1 MKSAAHHQ
9 GLSEQ
14 QVLENRTKYGVNI
27 LTPPVKEPLWKQF
40 LEKFSDPIIKILL
53 VALLLSVGV
62 ACYQFFTG
70 AEPASVF
77 LEPVGILVAILLAT
91 CVGFAFEV
99 SANKKFEILNQ
110 VNDETMVQVIRG
122 GNICEL
128 PRRDV
133 VVGDIVI
140 LNTGEEVPA
149 DGVLLE
155 AVSLQVNESTLTGEP
170 LIGKTT
176 NEAEFKKDATY
187 PSNHV
192 LKGTTVADGH
202 GIMEVT
208 SVGDRTEYGKV
219 YEGSQID
226 NKVQT
231 PLNRQLSRLGD
242 LITWA
247 SYAIAALIIIGRLTL
262 YFSHLDGP
270 VEWLAAGTYILN
282 TLMIAVTV
290 IVVTVPEGL
299 PMSVTL
305 SLALSMKSM
314 LANNNLVRKMHACET
329 MGAATV
335 ICTDKTGT
343 LTRNQMNVYKA
354 DFYGLGDAAPAD
366 GELGNLIREG
376 IAVNSTAFL
385 DYADPEHIKALGNP
399 TEGALLLWLHGL
411 GVNYL
416 DLREN
421 ARVQE
426 QLTFS
431 TERKYMATVVESPLL
446 GKKVLYVKGAPEI
459 VLGLCS
465 TVLTPEGQ
473 VPAADMRPAIE
484 EQLLAYQNQAMRTLG
499 FAYRIL
505 DDDAPVFEDGRVIRK
520 DLVYLGIAAIS
531 DPVRDDVPQA
541 VKDCMDAGI
550 NIKIVTGDTPGT
562 AREIGRQIGLW
573 TEADTPDRLMTGVEF
588 EQTPDAEL
596 LDRVMDLK
604 IMCRARPMDK
614 ERLVKLLQKKD
625 QVVAVTG
632 DGTNDAP
639 PPERRAGGP
648 LHGGR
653 HYRSQGG
660 QRHHHPGQFLHE
672 HFPRRHVGTLPV
684 PEYPALHRLPDDH
697 QRGGLPHCAHRRVPG
712 HGIPPHGHA
721 DALGQPH
728 HGYLRRAGPGLPAA
742 GRTRDAGSAAQ
753 DDGPHHHPPHGQ
765 EHSGRGHPVR
775 GLPVRPAAILQACGR
790 HQPHA
795 VQPQRLLRQLPGL
808 LLTGA

>member
-1 MKSAAHHQ
+1 MKNTAHYQ
-9 GLSEQ
+9 GLTEK
-14 QVLENRTKYGVNI
+14 QVLENRDKYGVNI
-27 LTPPVKEPLWKQF
+27 LTPPEKEPLWKQF

-53 VALLLSVGV
+53 VALVLSVGV
-62 ACYQFFTG
+62 ACYQFFSG

-110 VNDETMVQVIRG
+110 VNDDTMVQAIRG
-122 GNICEL
+122 GNICEI

-133 VVGDIVI
+133 VVGDVVV

-149 DGVLLE
+149 DGVLLD

-170 LIGKTT
+170 LISKTT
-176 NEAEFKKDATY
+176 VEAEFKPDATY

-192 LKGTTVADGH
+192 LKGTTVVDGH

-208 SVGDRTEYGKV
+208 AVGDKTEYGKV

-226 NKVQT
+226 NKVET

-262 YFSHLDGP
+262 YFTHLESSVD
-270 VEWLAAGTYILN
+270 WLAAGSYILN
-282 TLMIAVTV
+282 TIMIAVTV

-314 LANNNLVRKMHACET
+314 LKANNLVRKMHACET
-329 MGAATV
+329 MGATTV

-354 DFYGLGDAAPAD
+354 NFYGLGDALPAED
-366 GELGNLIREG
+366 ELGNLIREG

-385 DYADPEHIKALGNP
+385 DYSDPGQIKALGNP
-399 TEGALLLWLHGL
+399 TEGALLLWLHGQ

-421 ARVQE
+421 ARVLE

-431 TERKYMATVVESPLL
+431 TERKYMATVVDSPLL

-459 VLGLCS
+459 VLGNCA
-465 TVLTPEGQ
+465 TVRTPDGETD
-473 VPAADMRPAIE
+473 AAAMRPAIE

-505 DDDAPVFEDGRVIRK
+505 DDDAPVFQDGKLARH
-520 DLVYLGIAAIS
+520 DLVYLGNQHQ
-531 DPVRDDVPQA
+531 DRHGRH
-541 VKDCMDAGI
+541 AGHR
-550 NIKIVTGDTPGT
+550 TGNRP
-562 AREIGRQIGLW
+562 
-573 TEADTPDRLMTGVEF
+573 PDRPVDGSGHTG
-588 EQTPDAEL
+588 PSN
-596 LDRVMDLK
+596 
-604 IMCRARPMDK
+604 
-614 ERLVKLLQKKD
+614 
-625 QVVAVTG
+625 
-632 DGTNDAP
+632 DG
-639 PPERRAGGP
+639 
-648 LHGGR
+648 
-653 HYRSQGG
+653 
-660 QRHHHPGQFLHE
+660 
-672 HFPRRHVGTLPV
+672 
-684 PEYPALHRLPDDH
+684 
-697 QRGGLPHCAHRRVPG
+697 C
-712 HGIPPHGHA
+712 GI
-721 DALGQPH
+721 
-728 HGYLRRAGPGLPAA
+728 
-742 GRTRDAGSAAQ
+742 
-753 DDGPHHHPPHGQ
+753 
-765 EHSGRGHPVR
+765 
-775 GLPVRPAAILQACGR
+775 
-790 HQPHA
+790 
-795 VQPQRLLRQLPGL
+795 
-808 LLTGA
+808 